1 MRVGPGNPVNGL
13 FSLLAFALLTA
24 SFLPA
29 VSPAQ
34 ASDSRAKAPD
44 PAETLKGHQGTTLR
58 ISVVDDEG
66 KPLERQALI
75 KLHSRLQDTTN
86 WQTTAANS
94 QTAFD
99 DLLFGQYDIEASA
112 LGYLSSRTAFDIAS
126 VTAFEVKLVL
136 KRDPSVSLDAGDAV
150 QPSKLLHETNKAIRA
165 LNSGDLKEA
174 QKRLEEADKSW
185 PSNPRVK
192 FLLAYTYFARQDY
205 EQAQTTLRQAIAL
218 NVHDSRALTLL
229 GRIQLLQKHDQ
240 DAATTLERAVAANSN
255 NWVPHDLLAD
265 AYLQQQDYENARRQ
279 ASLAIEHGEADGS
292 AAQLPLG
299 QALAGL
305 HKNAEAAD
313 ALRAFLSAHPKSPAA
328 PHAQALLKALEE
340 YKGKSSDQA
349 TAAIEQASSFQ
360 IATDLL
366 TSAKSDLPTVSWLPP
381 NIDREKPAVVSGL
394 PCPADQVIQ
403 GAGATVQELVTN
415 VEKVAAIENIEYQRL
430 DEAGNSSYDETYK
443 FDYAADI
450 SHRPD
455 VVLIDE
461 YRVQRYDL
469 AVLPDR
475 MVDNGFAALALVFH
489 PTMRDAF
496 KMTCEGLGEWHGRP
510 TWLVRFQ
517 QREDR
522 ANHMQAYILG
532 GLRFPVSLKG
542 RAWITADK
550 FQVVRIVSD
559 MVRSMPE
566 IGLEAE
572 HVVADYAP
580 VQLHKKSMEF
590 WLPQSA
596 EVYMHFHGHRYYRK
610 HTFDKYMLFSVDAN
624 DKIHEAK
631 QDPDTNVPKS
641 TNPKKHKIW
650 PV

>member
-1 MRVGPGNPVNGL
+1 MRVGFGNPVNGV
-13 FSLLAFALLTA
+13 FSILASALLTA
-24 SFLPA
+24 CFLPA

-34 ASDSRAKAPD
+34 ASDSRTKALD
-44 PAETLKGHQGTTLR
+44 PAETLKGHQGTALR

-66 KPLERQALI
+66 KPLERQALV

-86 WQTTAANS
+86 WQTTAVNS
-94 QTAFD
+94 QSVFD

-112 LGYLSSRTAFDIAS
+112 VGYFVSRSAVDIAS
-126 VTAFEVKLVL
+126 VTPLEIKLVL
-136 KRDPSVSLDAGDAV
+136 KRDSSVSLNAGDAV
-150 QPSKLLHETNKAIRA
+150 QSPKLLHETNKAIRA

-174 QKRLEEADKSW
+174 QKRVEEADKSW

-192 FLLAYTYFARQDY
+192 FLLGYTYFAKHDY

-218 NVHDSRALTLL
+218 NAHDSRTLTLL
-229 GRIQLLQKHDQ
+229 GRIQLLQTHYQ
-240 DAATTLERAVAANSN
+240 DAATTLEQAVAADSN
-255 NWVPHDLLAD
+255 NWIAHDLLAD
-265 AYLQQQDYENARRQ
+265 AYLQQQDYEKARKQ
-279 ASLAIEHGEADGS
+279 ALLAIEHGEADGS
-292 AAQLPLG
+292 VALLPLG

-305 HKNAEAAD
+305 DKNVEAAA
-313 ALRAFLSAHPKSPAA
+313 ALRTFLSAHPKSPAA

-340 YKGKSSDQA
+340 SKGKPSDQA
-349 TAAIEQASSFQ
+349 SAAIEQASSLQ

-366 TSAKSDLPTVSWLPP
+366 TSPKSDLPTVSWLPP
-381 NIDREKPAVVSGL
+381 NIDRDKPAVVSGL
-394 PCPADQVIQ
+394 TCPADEVIQ

-415 VEKVAAIENIEYQRL
+415 VEKVSAIENIEYQRL
-430 DEAGNSSYDETYK
+430 DEAGNSSYDESYK

-450 SHRPD
+450 SHKPD
-455 VVLIDE
+455 VILIDE

-510 TWLVRFQ
+510 TWLVRFE

-522 ANHMQAYILG
+522 ANHMQAYLVG
-532 GLRFPVSLKG
+532 TLRFPVSLKG

-559 MVRSMPE
+559 MVRPMPE
-566 IGLEAE
+566 IDLQAE

-596 EVYMHFHGHRYYRK
+596 EVYMHFHGQRYYRK

-641 TNPKKHKIW
+641 TNPRKHKFW